1 MVFVIPQLSMQWFFI
16 FQAHLLNVFDNTKT
30 VKFHEK
36 DYDRILAIISS
47 EGETIEVRNAYSV
60 SLSVL
65 PLRLVVSLSYWIRL
79 HCKGKEKK
87 ISKKSWK
94 YWCFVVQ
101 QYNSIVV
108 LHILLPVLLFSFA
121 ARKTCYG
128 TRKCWSLAGYFVTN
142 VTQVSPSR
150 DSHSTHRCSRSRFQS
165 AGVS

>member
-1 MVFVIPQLSMQWFFI
+1 MQWFFI

-60 SLSVL
+60 SSSVL

-87 ISKKSWK
+87 ISKKSW
-94 YWCFVVQ
+94 
-101 QYNSIVV
+101 
-108 LHILLPVLLFSFA
+108 
-121 ARKTCYG
+121 
-128 TRKCWSLAGYFVTN
+128 
-142 VTQVSPSR
+142 
-150 DSHSTHRCSRSRFQS
+150 
-165 AGVS
+165 